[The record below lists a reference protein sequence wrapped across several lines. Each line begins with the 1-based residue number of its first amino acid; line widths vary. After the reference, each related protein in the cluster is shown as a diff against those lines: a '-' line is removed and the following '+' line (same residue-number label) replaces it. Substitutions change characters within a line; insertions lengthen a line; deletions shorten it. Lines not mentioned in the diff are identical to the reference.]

1 MCTCGHEKSW
11 RIYEIIVVSLWLAK
25 NLLLSLSLE
34 ILQVRYGIVVV
45 SLWLAKHLLLSLLLE
60 ILRARWKDNVES
72 ALTVSEIEGT
82 IYGRVIVEASE
93 RGQKVELYR
102 GTTS

>member
-1 MCTCGHEKSW
+1 
-11 RIYEIIVVSLWLAK
+11 
-25 NLLLSLSLE
+25 
-34 ILQVRYGIVVV
+34 
-45 SLWLAKHLLLSLLLE
+45 
-60 ILRARWKDNVES
+60 VES